1 MVEYEHLTSNEL
13 AYLEG
18 ELAKAVDAA
27 TVLNGRSRKLN
38 MHEIMR
44 HHYNIIED
52 RRAENPECV
61 ANGDFTKTVG
71 SELIIYSCLYFLNQY
86 PEDEKEYLKDVRSD
100 LEWIKSSE
108 HGSLDESQAEKLAE
122 INEVIDRVFSDE
134 NLPSDEALRL
144 LRFPSIALQTTLP
157 KEDLRREKLEEINM
171 LGTFT
176 MVYGMD
182 QYNAFKKFIA
192 DHREPAAPSAGL

>member
-44 HHYNIIED
+44 YHYNIIED
-52 RRAENPECV
+52 RRAENPESV
-61 ANGDFTKTVG
+61 ANGDLTKPFV
-71 SELIIYSCLYFLNQY
+71 SELIVYSCLYFLNQY
-86 PEDEKEYLKDVRSD
+86 PEDDKEYLKDVRSD

-122 INEVIDRVFSDE
+122 INGVIDRVFSDE
-134 NLPSDEALRL
+134 SLPSDEALRL

-157 KEDLRREKLEEINM
+157 KEDIRREKLEEINM

-192 DHREPAAPSAGL
+192 DHREPAAPSVGI